1 MSDAGTG
8 TVLRLEAPA
17 PVRGLALV
25 AGGTSVSALLVG
37 MREARWSCADGR
49 FLGEVTYRGPPP
61 TAATIAPAG
70 DRLAIATG
78 DGGVRILDAATLET
92 RSEMPP
98 AQYPRAQLAFS
109 PDGKLLAGFARGRH
123 LELTVWNV
131 GSATPLPTFGP
142 FRARARGNRL
152 PSRRAHGGNL
162 RPHRGRAGARPHLR
176 PPHPD
181 AAGPADGVR
190 GPGIRGG
197 WLGARGR
204 LVRRDVLVWE
214 TARCLDG
221 ATRRGHSGRQRARRV
236 TGWVAGR
243 ALPEQ
248 LQPAGR
254 AGGGAAP
261 RISGQSSARARAP
274 LGIAPSTDVAFVDRI
289 GARIVSARGTTLEL
303 RDLGG

>member
-98 AQYPRAQLAFS
+98 ARSPRAQLAFS

-131 GSATPLPTFGP
+131 GSATPLPTFVDPALEPAGIAFHP
-142 FRARARGNRL
+142 GGRMAAISVLTGAVLVLDLTSGRPTRTL
-152 PSRRAHGGNL
+152 PDPRMASGGL
-162 RPHRGRAGARPHLR
+162 AFA
-176 PPHPD
+176 
-181 AAGPADGVR
+181 ADGS
-190 GPGIRGG
+190 
-197 WLGARGR
+197 A
-204 LVRRDVLVWE
+204 LVAASFDGTVLVWE
-214 TARCLDG
+214 TARW
-221 ATRRGHSGRQRARRV
+221 TVRRV
-236 TGWVAGR
+236 AGIPGANALAVSPDGSR
-243 ALPEQ
+243 AVLSRSSYNPPDA
-248 LQPAGR
+248 PAEARLLDLR
-254 AGGGAAP
+254 AD
-261 RISGQSSARARAP
+261 RVLARAP